1 MVGVVTIMGLL
12 KKLGLKKKSKKE
24 KKDVDI
30 PKGNSHPVSPLAVNE
45 AEVPAAPDTEDP
57 DRPDSPEPENDFA
70 RALRH
75 KSTRLRHIEP
85 PKPPPPIVPETPP
98 AAQDQIAVDD
108 DDDDDEGEIAIGETD
123 SEEEDENND
132 FLRAIRNKSLK
143 KQSSAEK
150 EIIKPQ
156 AVLAGKEETRK
167 SSADER
173 VAQMFAKQREDDL
186 SKAKNRETERIAEI
200 KLNNQADE
208 RVNKQN
214 QSDTNR
220 IEKNFGYKPPQ
231 NKGTSDERVAQMF
244 AKHKSGVEEKGEPTK
259 AEGGKTNE
267 QKKTVEA
274 MLQKSHDPKAF
285 IDSTKGSTK
294 VEIPHETTSSTNS
307 PGIEN
312 SVGLTFAERRKMAEA
327 MSQRKLVVTEQKHT
341 VDIKKEN
348 FGNRTSFAERRKM
361 LEAKSQQQNAP
372 SPVRAPKINIPIP
385 ANKAPSIP
393 QQDNFPESN
402 TVEEGN
408 GDASNVKSVG
418 QSADDDEFVDLC
430 ELQDDSQEVD
440 ESENSVN
447 PGKTDGSESSQ
458 KEVTN
463 RKSSRLLMAVA
474 QAAAAKKEAAS

>member
-1 MVGVVTIMGLL
+1 MGLL

-30 PKGNSHPVSPLAVNE
+30 PHPTSPLAVNE
-45 AEVPAAPDTEDP
+45 AEVPAAPETEAP

-70 RALRH
+70 RALRQ

-108 DDDDDEGEIAIGETD
+108 DDDDDEGEIVIGETE
-123 SEEEDENND
+123 SEEEEEENSD

-156 AVLAGKEETRK
+156 AVLADKEEIRK

-173 VAQMFAKQREDDL
+173 VAQMFAKQREEDL
-186 SKAKNRETERIAEI
+186 SKAKNKETERIEEI
-200 KLNNQADE
+200 KLNNQADQ
-208 RVNKQN
+208 RVAQMFNNQN

-231 NKGTSDERVAQMF
+231 KNGTSDERVAQMF

-259 AEGGKTNE
+259 AVGGKTNE
-267 QKKTVEA
+267 QKKAVEA

-294 VEIPHETTSSTNS
+294 VEIPHETTSSANS
-307 PGIEN
+307 AGTIEKT
-312 SVGLTFAERRKMAEA
+312 VGLTFAERRKMAEA

-372 SPVRAPKINIPIP
+372 SPVRAPKINIPSP
-385 ANKAPSIP
+385 ANEAPSIP
-393 QQDNFPESN
+393 EQDNLPETN
-402 TVEEGN
+402 TVEEEK
-408 GDASNVKSVG
+408 GDASNAKSVG
-418 QSADDDEFVDLC
+418 QSADDEEFVDLC

-440 ESENSVN
+440 ESEDSENQGN
-447 PGKTDGSESSQ
+447 TDGSESSQ
-458 KEVTN
+458 KEGTT
-463 RKSSRLLMAVA
+463 RQPSRLLMAVA

>member
-1 MVGVVTIMGLL
+1 MGLL

-30 PKGNSHPVSPLAVNE
+30 PKGNSHPISPPAVNE
-45 AEVPAAPDTEDP
+45 AEVPAAPETDD
-57 DRPDSPEPENDFA
+57 PDSPEPENDFA
-70 RALRH
+70 RALIQ
-75 KSTRLRHIEP
+75 KSARLRHIEP

-98 AAQDQIAVDD
+98 AAIGVD

-123 SEEEDENND
+123 SEEEEENNE
-132 FLRAIRNKSLK
+132 FLRAIRNTSLK

-150 EIIKPQ
+150 EITKPQAQ
-156 AVLAGKEETRK
+156 AVLADKEETRK

-173 VAQMFAKQREDDL
+173 VAQMFAKQREEDL
-186 SKAKNRETERIAEI
+186 TKAKNRETERIAEI
-200 KLNNQADE
+200 KLNNNQADE
-208 RVNKQN
+208 RVAQMFNKQN
-214 QSDTNR
+214 ESDTNR

-231 NKGTSDERVAQMF
+231 KKGTSDERVAQMF
-244 AKHKSGVEEKGEPTK
+244 SKHKSGVEEKGEP
-259 AEGGKTNE
+259 
-267 QKKTVEA
+267 
-274 MLQKSHDPKAF
+274 
-285 IDSTKGSTK
+285 KGSTK

-307 PGIEN
+307 PGIEKT
-312 SVGLTFAERRKMAEA
+312 VGLSFAERRKMAEA

-372 SPVRAPKINIPIP
+372 SPVRAPKINIRKP
-385 ANKAPSIP
+385 ANEAQSIP
-393 QQDNFPESN
+393 QQNNLSESN

-408 GDASNVKSVG
+408 GDPSNVKSVVG
-418 QSADDDEFVDLC
+418 QSADDEDFVDLC
-430 ELQDDSQEVD
+430 ELQDDSQEID
-440 ESENSVN
+440 ESEISEN
-447 PGKTDGSESSQ
+447 PENTGGSESSQ

>member
-1 MVGVVTIMGLL
+1 MGLL

-30 PKGNSHPVSPLAVNE
+30 PKGNSHPASPLAVNE
-45 AEVPAAPDTEDP
+45 AEVPAAPETEAP
-57 DRPDSPEPENDFA
+57 DMPDSPEPENDFA
-70 RALRH
+70 RALRQR
-75 KSTRLRHIEP
+75 SARLRHIEP

-98 AAQDQIAVDD
+98 AAQDQIGVND
-108 DDDDDEGEIAIGETD
+108 DDDDDEGEIVIGETE
-123 SEEEDENND
+123 SEEEEEEANND

-150 EIIKPQ
+150 EIIRT
-156 AVLAGKEETRK
+156 ADKEETRK

-173 VAQMFAKQREDDL
+173 VAQMFAKQREEDL
-186 SKAKNRETERIAEI
+186 SRAKNRETERISEI

-208 RVNKQN
+208 RVKQMFNKQN

-220 IEKNFGYKPPQ
+220 IERNFGYKPPQ
-231 NKGTSDERVAQMF
+231 KNGTSDERVAQMF
-244 AKHKSGVEEKGEPTK
+244 AKHKSGVVEKGEPSN
-259 AEGGKTNE
+259 AVGGKTIE
-267 QKKTVEA
+267 QKKT
-274 MLQKSHDPKAF
+274 
-285 IDSTKGSTK
+285 

-307 PGIEN
+307 PGIEK

-327 MSQRKLVVTEQKHT
+327 MSQRKLVVSEQKHT

-385 ANKAPSIP
+385 ANKVPSIP
-393 QQDNFPESN
+393 QQDNFPETN
-402 TVEEGN
+402 TVEEERRG
-408 GDASNVKSVG
+408 ASNVKSVG

-430 ELQDDSQEVD
+430 ELQDDSQEID
-440 ESENSVN
+440 ESEKSVN
-447 PGKTDGSESSQ
+447 PEKTDGSESSQ
-458 KEVTN
+458 KEVTT
-463 RKSSRLLMAVA
+463 RQPSRLLMAVA

>member
-1 MVGVVTIMGLL
+1 MGLL

-24 KKDVDI
+24 KKDVDV
-30 PKGNSHPVSPLAVNE
+30 PKGNSHPASPLAVNE
-45 AEVPAAPDTEDP
+45 AEVPAAPETEAP
-57 DRPDSPEPENDFA
+57 DMPDSPEPENDFA
-70 RALRH
+70 RALRQR
-75 KSTRLRHIEP
+75 SARLRHIEP

-98 AAQDQIAVDD
+98 AAQDQRGVND
-108 DDDDDEGEIAIGETD
+108 DDDDDEGEIVIGETD
-123 SEEEDENND
+123 SEEEENND

-143 KQSSAEK
+143 KQGSAEK

-156 AVLAGKEETRK
+156 AVVADKEETRK

-186 SKAKNRETERIAEI
+186 SRAKNRETERIAEI

-208 RVNKQN
+208 RVKQMFNKQN

-231 NKGTSDERVAQMF
+231 TKGTSDERVAQMF
-244 AKHKSGVEEKGEPTK
+244 AKHKSGVVEKGEPGN
-259 AEGGKTNE
+259 AVGGKTIE

-294 VEIPHETTSSTNS
+294 VEIPHEITNSTNS
-307 PGIEN
+307 PGIEK

-385 ANKAPSIP
+385 ANKAPSIL
-393 QQDNFPESN
+393 QQDNVPETN
-402 TVEEGN
+402 TVEEEKGV
-408 GDASNVKSVG
+408 ASNVKAVG

-458 KEVTN
+458 KEVNN